1 MDMQRPAVIQGPDV
15 SGTSNASRNPGASPG
30 SGVSGRPAVFGTS
43 GVSGKPAVRWPL
55 WEILGMFGV
64 LVSYIWVWAGTFEGS
79 FPLVVILYFGLGLAA
94 HLRAGE
100 GAADLGIRTDNL
112 APAARNALLAT
123 LAIGLGLAAVGAL
136 FGSLDYPPL
145 LLWPRALRDGVVWGM
160 MQQYGLLC
168 IFYRR
173 FSELFPRHRAVPIWG
188 ASAVFSLLHLPNP
201 FLTLATLAAGALS
214 CWLYRRRPN
223 LLVLGVM
230 HGLVSFLIVHSLS
243 SPITMGMRVGPGFFR
258 FMAGR

>member
-1 MDMQRPAVIQGPDV
+1 MDMQRPAVIQGPEV

-30 SGVSGRPAVFGTS
+30 PGVSGRPAVFGTS
-43 GVSGKPAVRWPL
+43 GVSGKSAVRWPL

-64 LVSYIWVWAGTFEGS
+64 LISYIWVWAGAFEGS

-112 APAARNALLAT
+112 VPAARNALLAT

-136 FGSLDYPPL
+136 FGTLDYPPL
-145 LLWPRALRDGVVWGM
+145 LLWPHALRDGVVWGM

-230 HGLVSFLIVHSLS
+230 HGLVSFLIVHSLG